1 MKKAKK
7 ITIELTEPQ
16 ARIVLTAVEEWFRL
30 RMGQA
35 ETMGLA
41 YDLAFAGYDRS
52 KDTDGKG
59 FDRCIQCR
67 DSINEVLKAAFRI
80 AWPTYGAPKKKLTGV
95 EVAGDIW
102 SALRY
107 ALSPKDGI
115 WGPATPIQLGEEPLP
130 KITVEELVGD
140 G

>member
-1 MKKAKK
+1 MAKK

-30 RMGQA
+30 RMGQ
-35 ETMGLA
+35 TDTLGLA
-41 YDLAFAGYDRS
+41 YDLAFDGYDRS

-67 DSINEVLKAAFRI
+67 DHINEVLKCAFRI
-80 AWPTYGAPKKKLTGV
+80 AWPEYGTPRKKLPGV
-95 EVAGDIW
+95 DVAGDIW

-107 ALSPKDGI
+107 ELNQKDGI
-115 WGPATPIQLGEEPLP
+115 WGPAEPIQLGEEPLP
-130 KITVEELVGD
+130 EITVEEVD
-140 G
+140 HDS